1 MTLQDRDLLAALRIP
16 DAGGLVLRCRYHSLA
31 VVAERRGLHWAV
43 MIQDGDLLAALRIP
57 DAGGVVKS
65 PIFGTRV
72 VGGSVVEST
81 VFGTRVVGSSIV
93 GSRVVGSSIV
103 GSRVVR
109 RCRHHS
115 PAVVAERRAHNRRRV
130 SLEQAMQP
138 CELRAD

>member
-81 VFGTRVVGSSIV
+81 VFGTR
-93 GSRVVGSSIV
+93 IV